1 MQSLG
6 APCPFSSAPQEPGG
20 FTEPGVNAG
29 GSVTA
34 PTPGPLP
41 SVWLALPRPPTCDL
55 CQVPSPLPV
64 LLLANLPS
72 TSLSALPFGSGPITA
87 SPQIPLLKP

>member
-1 MQSLG
+1 MQRLG

-20 FTEPGVNAG
+20 FPEPGVNAG

-34 PTPGPLP
+34 PH
-41 SVWLALPRPPTCDL
+41 PRPTTLSVAGPSPSPYCYL

-64 LLLANLPS
+64 LLLANLPA